1 MASAHLLVCFHGSL
15 LLKRYFFKFPL
26 TLNAKL
32 LLKNQWFATV
42 MFAKKLNRY
51 STKKQW
57 FTIVKFDK
65 FFQIFF
71 IKWTHEKEEFWG
83 N

>member
-1 MASAHLLVCFHGSL
+1 
-15 LLKRYFFKFPL
+15 
-26 TLNAKL
+26 
-32 LLKNQWFATV
+32 

-51 STKKQW
+51 SNKKQW

-71 IKWTHEKEEFWG
+71 IKWTHEKEEFLRNKKICAASVFKLWIRYMAYILWTFEDD
-83 N
+83 NIKIEA